1 MVKRKHEAH
10 QVRCASLDRQV
21 FCATDAE
28 FNTGRGVSCTLRY
41 LVFVNLYSGD
51 MGCRHGQLSRECTI
65 ACTDIHSGCVIEINQ
80 AGEHVKMGHAG
91 LQSAAAIAGQGVMA
105 MA

>member
-1 MVKRKHEAH
+1 MVKRKYEAH
-10 QVRCASLDRQV
+10 QVGCGALHRQV
-21 FCATDAE
+21 FCPANAE

-41 LVFVNLYSGD
+41 LFFVNLYSGD
-51 MGCRHGQLSRECTI
+51 MGCRHGQLPRECTI
-65 ACTDIHSGCVIEINQ
+65 ACTDIHGGCVIEINQ
-80 AGEHVKMGHAG
+80 AGEHFKMGHAG